1 MPGNQDR
8 QENHD
13 TYIIPPNFIETGS
26 FMGGLLKVRNTLEAG
41 AIALLIGF
49 PVFHLPLGLTTKIII
64 CCLTVLPL
72 SLLALIGIAGE
83 SISAFI
89 LNFFRFLCCRRV
101 LYRSDQEE
109 SQSNDEAEAPVSKTG
124 RPERRRRKRR
134 LKAKKE
140 DFAEE
145 FGDERTER
153 RRAKKKAD
161 KATTPEVDAQKKRLR
176 VPVHARPVRVKSQKA
191 ATVEEFIPI
200 KKIENGVVY
209 TTDGRYLRILE
220 VEPINFLLRSAREQK
235 NIIYSFISYLKIAPV
250 KTQIKVLTRKAD
262 INRHIEN
269 VRKEMQAEQDERC
282 QLLQADY
289 IKLVQRLGSREA
301 ITRRFFLIFEF
312 EPFDSRNAGENEAI
326 AALETAT
333 TTARNYFRQCGNSIV
348 EHENEDE
355 FQTEVLYDVFNRRA
369 CQTKPLSERVNEVI
383 GRYIAAGDRDKIN
396 NIPTTEFIA
405 PVSIDLTNGHYIK
418 MDDLY
423 YAYLLVPS
431 SGYNS
436 RVSAGWISLL
446 VNAGEG
452 IDTDLFFFRQPKDKV
467 VLKLGQQ
474 LRINRSRIKEASDTN
489 TDYDDLEN
497 AISSGYFLKEGL
509 SQSQDFYYISI
520 LLTITAESPDE
531 LEWRVAEMKKLM
543 LSQDLDVM
551 PCTFRGE
558 QALLSALPV
567 ASLDKSLYE
576 KSKRNALTL
585 GVASCYPFVSYEVSD
600 DNGILLGVNKHNN
613 SLVITDIFN
622 SRVYKN
628 ANICVA
634 GCTGAGKTFILQ
646 TLALR
651 LRRRSTRTYIIAPIK
666 GHEFARACRNIG
678 GSFIPISPASDRCIN
693 VMEIRKLDHST
704 ADLLDGVTANRSE
717 LAAKIQQLHT
727 FFALLIPDISH
738 EERQLLDEA
747 MVATYNANGITH
759 DNASLMDSEDPTR
772 YKAMPILGDLHKI
785 LLKKPETKRLA
796 NILNR
801 LVSGSAKTFN
811 QQTNVDLENL
821 YTVLDLSDLSGDLLP
836 VGMFVALDFI
846 WDKVKEDRTVE
857 KAVII
862 DELWELI
869 GASSNR
875 LAANFVLEVAKLIRA
890 FGGSAIFATQDI
902 NDFFALDDGKYGKG
916 VLNACKTKIILNLED
931 EEAQRVQGIL
941 HLSESEYMAI
951 THFERGN
958 GLVIANNNTI
968 TVEFRASELETE
980 LITTDRRELQHI
992 VNRKRQVQVEV
1003 QEPV

>member
-8 QENHD
+8 HEIHD
-13 TYIIPPNFIETGS
+13 SYIIPPNFMESGTL
-26 FMGGLLKVRNTLEAG
+26 MGGLLKVRNALEAG

-49 PVFHLPLGLTTKIII
+49 PVFHLPIGLTTKIII

-72 SLLALIGIAGE
+72 SLLALIGVAGE
-83 SISAFI
+83 SLSAFI
-89 LNFFRFLCCRRV
+89 LNFFRFLRCRRV

-109 SQSNDEAEAPVSKTG
+109 ITKEEAYETLAPKAK
-124 RPERRRRKRR
+124 RPERRRRDRR
-134 LKAKKE
+134 PKAKKE

-145 FGDERTER
+145 FGRERTER
-153 RRAKKKAD
+153 RRAQKKAA
-161 KATTPEVDAQKKRLR
+161 KETTPEAANKKKGQRFS
-176 VPVHARPVRVKSQKA
+176 VPARPARVKSQRA

-200 KKIENGVVY
+200 KKIANGVVY
-209 TTDGRYLRILE
+209 TTDGRYIRILE

-250 KTQIKVLTRKAD
+250 KLQVKVLTRKAD

-282 QLLQADY
+282 QLLQEDY
-289 IKLVQRLGSREA
+289 IRLVQRLGSREA

-355 FQTEVLYDVFNRRA
+355 FQTEVLYDIFNRRS
-369 CQTKPLSERVNEVI
+369 CQVKPLSERINEVI
-383 GRYIAAGDRDKIN
+383 GRYIAAGDRDKIDD
-396 NIPTTEFIA
+396 IPTTEFVA
-405 PVSIDLTNGHYIK
+405 PASIDLTNGHYVK
-418 MDDLY
+418 MDGLY

-431 SGYNS
+431 AGYKS

-474 LRINRSRIKEASDTN
+474 LRINRSKIKEASDTN

-497 AISSGYFLKEGL
+497 AISSGYYLKEGL
-509 SQSQDFYYISI
+509 SQNQDFYYMSI
-520 LLTITAESPDE
+520 LLTITAESPEE

-567 ASLDKSLYE
+567 ASLDKALYE

-622 SRVYKN
+622 AKVYKN
-628 ANICVA
+628 ANICIA
-634 GCTGAGKTFILQ
+634 GCSGAGKTFILQ

-651 LRRRSTRTYIIAPIK
+651 MRRRGIRTYIIAPIK

-678 GSFIPISPASDRCIN
+678 GAFIPISPASDLCIN

-704 ADLLDGVTANRSE
+704 ADLLDGVAANRSE
-717 LAAKIQQLHT
+717 LAAKIQQLHI
-727 FFALLIPDISH
+727 FFALLIPDMSH

-747 MVATYNANGITH
+747 MVATYKGKGITH
-759 DNASLMDSEDPTR
+759 DNASLVDPEDPAR
-772 YKAMPILGDLHKI
+772 YKTMPILGDLHKV
-785 LLKKPETKRLA
+785 LMKKAETKRLA

-821 YTVLDLSDLSGDLLP
+821 YTVLDLSDLTGDLLP

-890 FGGSAIFATQDI
+890 FGGSGIFATQDL

-931 EEAQRVQGIL
+931 EEAQRVHGIL

-980 LITTDRRELQHI
+980 LITTDRRELQQLLQ
-992 VNRKRQVQVEV
+992 RRRQAQGA
-1003 QEPV
+1003 